1 MSTLKKIVRYL
12 TKRTPEKILPID
24 IQIMY
29 FFRDNKMKY
38 MSKYWKNKIYYKYN
52 VDIGVGSKI
61 EDGVRFTHPVGIV
74 IGDDAIVR
82 RGAIILQ
89 NVTIGGSFNSGAPQV
104 INSGAILCAGAKV
117 LGKVVIGES
126 CIIGSNAVITKDT
139 DKNMVVS
146 GYNKVIGRV
155 QDYA

>member
-1 MSTLKKIVRYL
+1 MSTLKTIVRYL

-24 IQIMY
+24 IKIMY
-29 FFRDNKMKY
+29 FFRDNGMKY

-52 VDIGVGSKI
+52 VDIGVGSQI
-61 EDGVRFTHPVGIV
+61 EEGTRFTHPIGIV

-82 RGAIILQ
+82 KGAIILQ
-89 NVTIGGSFNSGAPQV
+89 NVTIGGSFNSGSPQV
-104 INSGAILCAGAKV
+104 IGSGAILCAGSKV
-117 LGKVVIGES
+117 LGKVEVGAN
-126 CIIGSNAVITKDT
+126 CIIGANAVITKNVSD
-139 DKNMVVS
+139 DMVVS